1 MSRAPHRWISLSIYL
16 GMALGLLLLGNSVAH
31 YHWVSQRIVVDQVRR
46 ELSARA
52 IAAENLL
59 SAARPA
65 NRAEAAEMLE
75 QIRAAGQGRI
85 AWIQLRDSRD
95 SALAGAGL
103 DVSPTFPASV
113 VRSRLR
119 DRQPAVETRDTSNG
133 KVLVEAF
140 LVRMPAAV
148 RPSAIQLASFAP
160 AAASPRAAAGV
171 IEIAAYLEGAGNLWP
186 IQRNLLIN
194 SASALTLLGALAAIR
209 VRFRAYLEGLRL
221 SRQLDDARR
230 VQRELLPAARAHN
243 DGLSVSGLS
252 APASEMNGD
261 FYDVFQVRGNGAG
274 IVLADVSG
282 KGVPA
287 AMLAAVVQ
295 GAVRSSAW
303 AGSGHRHVEAT
314 RQLNRLLCERAS
326 GERYAS
332 LFWAYFAPESNTLR
346 YVNAGH
352 LPPLVFPAAHP
363 GAAHRLTS
371 GGPVLGL
378 LPGARFEQGEHAFE
392 PGDTLVLYSDGIVEA
407 ENAAGEEFGEERIR
421 HVVAAHRES
430 DPETIRNAVLAACAS
445 FTGNAAAADDRT
457 LLVIRHAGPSGPG
470 APAPA
475 LSPDHTTEPCSSL
488 LSAREV

>member
-1 MSRAPHRWISLSIYL
+1 MNGASHRWFSLTIYA
-16 GMALGLLLLGNSVAH
+16 GMALGLLLLGNSAAH
-31 YHWVSQRIVVDQVRR
+31 YFWFSERIVADQVRR
-46 ELSARA
+46 DLSAKA

-59 SAARPA
+59 STARPA

-75 QIRAAGQGRI
+75 QIRATGDGRI

-95 SALAGAGL
+95 TTLAGAGL
-103 DVSPTFPASV
+103 DVSPTFPAGV

-119 DRQPAVETRDTSNG
+119 DRQPAVETRLTPNG

-148 RPSAIQLASFAP
+148 RPSSIQLAAYTP
-160 AAASPRAAAGV
+160 TAASPRATVGV

-186 IQRNLLIN
+186 LQRNLLIN
-194 SASALTLLGALAAIR
+194 SSSALALLGALVAIR
-209 VRFRAYLEGLRL
+209 VRFRAYLEGIRL

-230 VQRELLPAARAHN
+230 VQRELLPAARAQN
-243 DGLSVSGLS
+243 DGLAVSGLS

-332 LFWAYFAPESNTLR
+332 LFWAYFAPESNALR

-378 LPGARFEQGEHAFE
+378 LPAARFEQGEHAFE
-392 PGDTLVLYSDGIVEA
+392 PGDILVLYSDGIVEA
-407 ENAAGEEFGEERIR
+407 ENAAGEEFGEDRIR
-421 HVVAAHRES
+421 QVVAAHRDA
-430 DPETIRNAVLAACAS
+430 DPEAIRNAVLAACDS

-457 LLVIRHAGPSGPG
+457 LLVIRYAGPSGSG
-470 APAPA
+470 APVPA
-475 LSPDHTTEPCSSL
+475 SSPDHRAEPCRSL
-488 LSAREV
+488 HPVQEA